1 MAQAVA
7 ERANINDNIVNAAK
21 LIGRSKQRRAVFE
34 AIYFGKALWKSVTAI
49 AQRTGLPRKRVLEEG
64 KRIVGHDFASQ
75 EKIDGETS
83 YSRDQSLYQ
92 HKAKILAAAGNKK
105 KLAAIPTRVNPHIV
119 GGATV
124 RITLERASLK
134 PRKITVDDVASFK
147 AVESVKTIDSK
158 ANLKSIAEVRIKNAF
173 KAIIG
178 ETHDFKDWGGEKNDL
193 FTNKLRLAST
203 RKDAAFA
210 FKGKAT
216 QGTLTPKK
224 MGKNGDQV
232 GRLFSSEADVFF
244 VVYHSKVDES
254 VHNQMFAYAVAKSLG
269 GRAVSYGIIDGD
281 DLNRLYQA
289 YRKHF

>member
-21 LIGRSKQRRAVFE
+21 LIGRSKHRRAVFE
-34 AIYFGKALWKSVTAI
+34 AIYFGKTLWKAASAI
-49 AQRTGLPRKRVLEEG
+49 AKRTRLPRKRVLEEG
-64 KRIVGHDFASQ
+64 VKIVHAAFATQ
-75 EKIDGETS
+75 KKLDGDVA
-83 YSRDQSLYQ
+83 YARDPSLYP
-92 HKAKILAAAGNKK
+92 HKAKIFAAAGDRK

-119 GGATV
+119 GGTTV
-124 RITLERASLK
+124 RVTLARANLK
-134 PRKITVDDVASFK
+134 PGKITIDDVASFK
-147 AVESVKTIDSK
+147 AVAGVKTIDPK
-158 ANLKSIAEVRIKNAF
+158 AKLNRMAEARIKNAF

-178 ETHDFKDWGGEKNDL
+178 ETHEFTDWGGEKNDL
-193 FTNKLRLAST
+193 FTDKLRLATT
-203 RKDAAFA
+203 RKQAAFA

-232 GRLFSSEADVFF
+232 GRLFSSEAEVFF
-244 VVYHSKVDES
+244 VVYHGKIDES
-254 VHNQMFAYAVAKSLG
+254 VHTQMYAHAVAKSSNG
-269 GRAVSYGIIDGD
+269 QAVRYGVIDGD